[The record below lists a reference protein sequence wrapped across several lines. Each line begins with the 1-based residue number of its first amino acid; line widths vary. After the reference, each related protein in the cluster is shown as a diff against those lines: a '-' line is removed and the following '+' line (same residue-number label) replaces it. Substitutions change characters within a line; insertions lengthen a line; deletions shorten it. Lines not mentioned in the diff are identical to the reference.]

1 MTLIISLACKDGT
14 ILASDG
20 QATFFS
26 IGGPIRRTISK
37 VKRLGE
43 YKLWAASG
51 TVGMFQKIETVFNNL
66 PKEILNAPLT
76 EPQLRQAILQNA
88 HVLRVQELQRHRS
101 LHGQGRDIEA
111 GVADLLIVEY
121 QGNSRIWHINPDC
134 VDESLEEFGYGVS
147 GSGDVFAHTLLKN
160 FKIKELSVE
169 QGCLIAYRVLRDAI
183 DIGAFGLGEP
193 IDIWVID
200 NSGVKQKSQPEMF
213 ALRDS
218 YGIWM
223 EAEEA
228 TFTNLL
234 LKEIKKPPNPTSQ
247 K

>member
-1 MTLIISLACKDGT
+1 MTLIISLACKDGA

-20 QATFFS
+20 QVTFFS
-26 IGGPIRRTISK
+26 TGGPIRRTISK
-37 VKRLGE
+37 IKRLGE
-43 YKLWAASG
+43 HKLWAASG
-51 TVGMFQKIETVFNNL
+51 TVGMIQKIETVFNAL

-88 HVLRVQELQRHRS
+88 HTLRAQELQRHRS
-101 LHGQGRDIEA
+101 LHGLGRDIEA

-121 QGNSRIWHINPDC
+121 QGTPRIWHITPDC

-160 FKIKELSVE
+160 FKIKEFSVE

-183 DIGAFGLGEP
+183 DIDAFGLGEP

-200 NSGVKQKSQPEMF
+200 KGGVKQKPPPEIL

-218 YGIWM
+218 YAIWM
-223 EAEEA
+223 EAEEV
-228 TFTNLL
+228 TFSNLF
-234 LKEIKKPPNPTSQ
+234 LKEIKKTFNHLS
-247 K
+247 